1 MVRGVEGGRRE
12 LRGEGGKIWRVKVQ
26 HMWASQGLIIEWN
39 TSTKL
44 DVLISFNM
52 GRGKVGGTSGFLDV
66 ELNRIVNKHKEV
78 VIRVI
83 IIV

>member
-12 LRGEGGKIWRVKVQ
+12 LRGEGGKFGRVEVQ

-52 GRGKVGGTSGFLDV
+52 GRGKSGGPQDS
-66 ELNRIVNKHKEV
+66 
-78 VIRVI
+78 
-83 IIV
+83 